1 MVKNTLLS
9 MYIKKNLL
17 LIVSIK
23 FHQRDSAIEKKTIYI
38 LKAIKCI
45 QRMTMFSSENKIK
58 MKYVKHITC

>member
-1 MVKNTLLS
+1 MLMSV
-9 MYIKKNLL
+9 YIYENLL

-23 FHQRDSAIEKKTIYI
+23 FHQRDSAIEKKKTIYY

-45 QRMTMFSSENKIK
+45 QRMTIFLSENKIK